1 MPSTEHLPVVTPNAG
16 RFAPWHSS
24 RQRSGAG
31 DGGRSANKKMRFV
44 TITFILLITVSMCV
58 ATDDFLGSRFSPF
71 KESAYDFRLTLRAL
85 KQAPV
90 WVSDAGS
97 PPLSPAKAYD
107 IALKQAKLLRPEV
120 TTWGTRDI
128 ALEHVHAN
136 SNSFQ
141 EQDWIYLITL
151 QDFSG
156 PIAGVPWSLAI
167 PIYMDGSTIN
177 PVITRSKK

>member
-1 MPSTEHLPVVTPNAG
+1 MELIPVPSALLARRLRSRLWCQKQAG
-16 RFAPWHSS
+16 IPHR
-24 RQRSGAG
+24 
-31 DGGRSANKKMRFV
+31 GRSAKNMRFLA
-44 TITFILLITVSMCV
+44 TFILFLISASLSI
-58 ATDDFLGSRFSPF
+58 ATDDFLGARESRF
-71 KESAYDFRLTLRAL
+71 KESVYDFCLSLSAL
-85 KQAPV
+85 KKAPV
-90 WVSDAGS
+90 WVCDAGF

-128 ALEHVHAN
+128 VLEHVHAN
-136 SNSFQ
+136 SGSFQ

-167 PIYMDGSTIN
+167 PIYMDGSTVN
-177 PVITRSKK
+177 PVIIRSKK